1 MAQSKKIRLLTTGV
15 ATILAAAALI
25 GGGTL
30 SYLKSETED
39 VVNEF
44 NPNQVTVDLAE
55 TTDNDYEIIPG
66 TTAEKDPKV
75 TVNNTV
81 DSYVYVVVTDNT
93 DGLVD
98 YKIAEGW
105 KPLDGYEGV
114 YYREVAADD
123 EVKEFYVL
131 EGNKVSYDATL
142 ENTHMVDED
151 GILKEGLALTF
162 KAYAIQQA
170 SFDDA
175 AAAFAAKDSVIT
187 NDNTEAKNAIAAGTP
202 VVLTGDVTVDVDTLN
217 GAGGADINLN
227 GNKLTVSGDGDSVV
241 VASGESLTLKNG
253 NIEMTNIEDPNYA
266 GLAVGEGSAVVL
278 DNVDIDLGDGSILVD
293 YGIETASIDVIN
305 STITTDSYFAISTNA
320 LNTQTGQGVVINVI
334 NSNLIVDGQGDGDCT
349 GILMNVPGRLTVTD
363 SDITAGRQAVIVRTG
378 NATITNSTLNN
389 TLAYTEAN
397 WAKYDES
404 KWGAGNEVP
413 VAVLVVGDRSTSY
426 PWDASC
432 ILNSVTLNYGKTTDR
447 APIYAAAYDGQ
458 TTTIDGVSP
467 DVVTVSSDAGG
478 VTVTP

>member
-93 DGLVD
+93 DELVD

-105 KPLDGYEGV
+105 EPLDGYKGV

-170 SFDDA
+170 GFES
-175 AAAFAAKDSVIT
+175 AKDAYDKELTCCIT
-187 NDNTEAKNAIAAGTP
+187 TGEKLQQAINDCEPGGT
-202 VVLTGDVTVDVDTLN
+202 V
-217 GAGGADINLN
+217 
-227 GNKLTVSGDGDSVV
+227 KLCMD
-241 VASGESLTLKNG
+241 
-253 NIEMTNIEDPNYA
+253 
-266 GLAVGEGSAVVL
+266 
-278 DNVDIDLGDGSILVD
+278 
-293 YGIETASIDVIN
+293 
-305 STITTDSYFAISTNA
+305 ITTDIPIVITDKSMTLD
-320 LNTQTGQGVVINVI
+320 LNGY
-334 NSNLIVDGQGDGDCT
+334 
-349 GILMNVPGRLTVTD
+349 
-363 SDITAGRQAVIVRTG
+363 
-378 NATITNSTLNN
+378 TL
-389 TLAYTEAN
+389 
-397 WAKYDES
+397 
-404 KWGAGNEVP
+404 
-413 VAVLVVGDRSTSY
+413 
-426 PWDASC
+426 
-432 ILNSVTLNYGKTTDR
+432 
-447 APIYAAAYDGQ
+447 
-458 TTTIDGVSP
+458 
-467 DVVTVSSDAGG
+467 DAGG
-478 VTVTP
+478 VSIGNYASNTDIAVKVKGGTVKGGSADYWFMPIDVYSDGANYEVDFTLENVTVESDDDIEAAVKSNGHGIAMTLKNCNVTGMVQATDSHLVIESGRYTARENDRCGVYANFGAEIHGGTFTAVAAEQYIFEVGGYDYDFVIHNGEFNTENYYTIVSVSGGTLSNYVKIEGGTFNDTPYTPEMYDDVAIKKGEL